1 MKRKVLTA
9 AGICI
14 GILIL
19 TEGSRYFVQNQKC
32 QKQLFAMDTYMEFTA
47 YGKNSEKA
55 VDAAIEEV
63 QKLDAMLS
71 AENSKSEVYA
81 LNEQGNLQATD
92 DLAELILRG
101 KEIYQDRSCNYGCNH
116 QSCPCYTFYFHSPY
130 HCWYYYV
137 LYEKIFWY
145 IC

>member
-1 MKRKVLTA
+1 MIKTHRVCKGKKIHMKRKVLTA

-81 LNEQGNLQATD
+81 
-92 DLAELILRG
+92 
-101 KEIYQDRSCNYGCNH
+101 
-116 QSCPCYTFYFHSPY
+116 
-130 HCWYYYV
+130 
-137 LYEKIFWY
+137 
-145 IC
+145 

>member
-1 MKRKVLTA
+1 MKRKVLTE

-14 GILIL
+14 GILIFAK
-19 TEGSRYFVQNQKC
+19 GGRYFVQNQKC

-47 YGKNSEKA
+47 YGKNSEEA

-92 DLAELILRG
+92 DLSG
-101 KEIYQDRSCNYGCNH
+101 D
-116 QSCPCYTFYFHSPY
+116 
-130 HCWYYYV
+130 
-137 LYEKIFWY
+137 
-145 IC
+145 

>member
-47 YGKNSEKA
+47 YGKNSEEA

-92 DLAELILRG
+92 DLSGDEAMGIPHRQL
-101 KEIYQDRSCNYGCNH
+101 SCAY
-116 QSCPCYTFYFHSPY
+116 SC
-130 HCWYYYV
+130 
-137 LYEKIFWY
+137 
-145 IC
+145 

>member
-47 YGKNSEKA
+47 YGKNRPVNSNSNQTVTVHFNVWRFCEQSSQA
-55 VDAAIEEV
+55 YAA
-63 QKLDAMLS
+63 A
-71 AENSKSEVYA
+71 
-81 LNEQGNLQATD
+81 
-92 DLAELILRG
+92 R
-101 KEIYQDRSCNYGCNH
+101 NH
-116 QSCPCYTFYFHSPY
+116 ANA
-130 HCWYYYV
+130 
-137 LYEKIFWY
+137 
-145 IC
+145 